1 MNLETLTIDMAELFR
16 SNLEEFFED
25 VETATLTEAISMRM
39 SQRTQELIRTIGV
52 RTLEQFFESYDV
64 DRNTMEL
71 EGAVYRLKYKGPRD
85 FITSLGKIRIN
96 RNVFQKDA
104 GGKSLVPLDRMW
116 NMEHEYMSA
125 EMKEGVLYACAH
137 NTPEETAKMMAK
149 FGLVSVHASSIKK
162 VVDQVGMVMEQHRK
176 QITDGIYQAESLPP
190 ECDIMACSLDGVNVL
205 ISEKGKRK
213 GRPRERP
220 HVDSNELSG
229 SSFKNAMCG
238 SISFYNTEYQE
249 DKNEMRPN
257 RLLSKYTSRMPEDH
271 FSTFKE
277 AFEKEI
283 KHGMDSN
290 PKVKIVLVDAHLS
303 IQGYLRTNP
312 LFKEFHCLIDFY
324 HACEHLSKLA
334 EWLFGKNS
342 TAGQNWYQQK
352 REILRTSERGVEKII
367 QSGKYFI
374 EAKLTNQLKIRGAN
388 SELRYFCN
396 HKKMMNYHDFVNK
409 GWPIGSGVVEA
420 ACKSIV
426 KQRMCRSGQRWTI
439 RGGQHILN
447 LRTIVKSNRWN
458 QFYAEL
464 SKLNFKK
471 CA

>member
-1 MNLETLTIDMAELFR
+1 
-16 SNLEEFFED
+16 
-25 VETATLTEAISMRM
+25 
-39 SQRTQELIRTIGV
+39 
-52 RTLEQFFESYDV
+52 
-64 DRNTMEL
+64 
-71 EGAVYRLKYKGPRD
+71 
-85 FITSLGKIRIN
+85 
-96 RNVFQKDA
+96 
-104 GGKSLVPLDRMW
+104 
-116 NMEHEYMSA
+116 
-125 EMKEGVLYACAH
+125 
-137 NTPEETAKMMAK
+137 
-149 FGLVSVHASSIKK
+149 
-162 VVDQVGMVMEQHRK
+162 
-176 QITDGIYQAESLPP
+176 
-190 ECDIMACSLDGVNVL
+190 
-205 ISEKGKRK
+205 
-213 GRPRERP
+213 
-220 HVDSNELSG
+220 
-229 SSFKNAMCG
+229 
-238 SISFYNTEYQE
+238 
-249 DKNEMRPN
+249 
-257 RLLSKYTSRMPEDH
+257 MPEDH